1 MNTSIHPA
9 TSVPHLSRSLLLL
22 FALPGIL
29 QSFMVGPSGAI
40 LQGVYAK
47 ESGITLI
54 ALGTA
59 VLVVRVFDLLSDLLI
74 GYLSDYGAQRGVS
87 RKYWMAAGTVV
98 TVIALWFLFRP
109 PPQPSV
115 MYYGCWFLLANI
127 GWSLVEIPYRAWSL
141 DFSPEPAQRTRIAT
155 WIAFTS
161 LIGGMLF
168 YAVAPA
174 AKALGLLET
183 AEMNLQLLS
192 LVAVVIVLL
201 LPVMNFLTLWRVPDV
216 LAPPSSQP
224 KAEIQKE
231 SFALLWRS
239 VAGNG
244 GLIRF
249 LACFVL
255 VNLLWGMSNG
265 VSLLFLTNYMMLGES
280 ANTVLAMGL
289 PFSMLGI
296 PFWGWV
302 MTKYPHQKVWAF
314 ALVLAGIFFSAMG
327 LLPPHPNL
335 VLFSGSFSLMMF
347 CFFSGVVATPVI
359 MGDIIDYGR
368 EKFGVERA
376 GLYWSFKT
384 QVLKGV
390 NAVAAGAGLIFLG
403 WMGFDATQVGD
414 QIPPKAV
421 LAMKWV
427 AAWLPALGL
436 LLTGV
441 ILWFVPIS
449 NSRHSAKSQT
459 DGA

>member
-1 MNTSIHPA
+1 MNTTISA
-9 TSVPHLSRSLLLL
+9 TASVPALSRSLLLL

-29 QSFMVGPSGAI
+29 QSFMVGPSGAV

-59 VLVVRVFDLLSDLLI
+59 VLVVRVFDLFSDLLI
-74 GYLSDYGAQRGVS
+74 GYLSDYSAQRGIS
-87 RKYWMAAGTVV
+87 RKRWMAAGTVV

-115 MYYGCWFLLANI
+115 VYYGCWFLLANI

-141 DFSPEPAQRTRIAT
+141 EFSPEPAQRARITT

-161 LIGGMLF
+161 IIGGMLF

-174 AKALGLLET
+174 GKALGLLDT
-183 AEMNLQLLS
+183 AEMNLQLLA
-192 LVAVVIVLL
+192 LVAIMIVVL

-216 LAPPSSQP
+216 RVPLPPQP
-224 KAEIQKE
+224 EADIPRE

-239 VAGNG
+239 VIGNAP
-244 GLIRF
+244 LIR
-249 LACFVL
+249 LLGCFAI
-255 VNLLWGMSNG
+255 VNLLFGMSNG
-265 VSLLFLTNYMMLGES
+265 VSLLYLTNYMMLGES

-302 MTKYPHQKVWAF
+302 MTRYPRQKVWAF
-314 ALVLAGIFFSAMG
+314 ALMLAGLFYAAMG
-327 LLPPHPNL
+327 LLPPKPNL
-335 VLFSGSFSLMMF
+335 VLFSGAFSLMMF
-347 CFFSGVVATPVI
+347 CFFSGAVATPVI

-384 QVLKGV
+384 QMLKAV
-390 NAVAAGAGLIFLG
+390 NALAAGAGMIYLG
-403 WMGFDATQVGD
+403 WMGFDATQTGAE
-414 QIPPKAV
+414 IPPQAATA
-421 LAMKWV
+421 LKWV
-427 AAWLPALGL
+427 VAWLPAMGL
-436 LLTGV
+436 FFTGIV
-441 ILWFVPIS
+441 LWIVPIS
-449 NSRHSAKSQT
+449 RDVREPNS
-459 DGA
+459 GA